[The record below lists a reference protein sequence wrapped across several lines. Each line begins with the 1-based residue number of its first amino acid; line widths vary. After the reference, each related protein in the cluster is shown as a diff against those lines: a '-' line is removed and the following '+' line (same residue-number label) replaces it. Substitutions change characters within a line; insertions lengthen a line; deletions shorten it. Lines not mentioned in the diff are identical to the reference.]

1 MKSADQL
8 ERESIWIILA
18 RHHSM
23 LESLAG
29 VAAGNPTSART
40 FVTNA
45 DQARLEFEDHGMTL
59 WARDPSLESYLK
71 LAAKR
76 EQDAR
81 FHEHRVQTTES
92 AATP

>member
-45 DQARLEFEDHGMTL
+45 DQARLEFKDHGMTMR
-59 WARDPSLESYLK
+59 ARDPSLESSLE
-71 LAAKR
+71 LVAKR

-81 FHEHRVQTTES
+81 FQEHRVQKTES
-92 AATP
+92 AGRP